1 MQHTIRPTVPVQ
13 GDLLLVQRRRP
24 DDNERLSRACRCSSS
39 NLRSSTER
47 ICKAADLPRMRDVLS
62 FSMAGESLVGCA
74 VDITFLFC
82 SPETS
87 ILLKCCSTFDA
98 LCNRAGGSGDDGLEK
113 ECGASERRVS
123 RDGGAPTAS
132 SLSPA
137 FPATVAHPPIW
148 SFELPC
154 CRATGRDNERAWTFS
169 RSLRRRCQL
178 GPPVPR
184 PLCPSVS

>member
-1 MQHTIRPTVPVQ
+1 M
-13 GDLLLVQRRRP
+13 D
-24 DDNERLSRACRCSSS
+24 
-39 NLRSSTER
+39 
-47 ICKAADLPRMRDVLS
+47 
-62 FSMAGESLVGCA
+62 CA
-74 VDITFLFC
+74 VDIAFLFC

-87 ILLKCCSTFDA
+87 ILLECCSTFDA

-137 FPATVAHPPIW
+137 FPATVTHPPIW

-184 PLCPSVS
+184 PLCPSVSRSIRNWIKLTWDLTISDLSSSLTRIIFIDTCSMSGNRGILIRG